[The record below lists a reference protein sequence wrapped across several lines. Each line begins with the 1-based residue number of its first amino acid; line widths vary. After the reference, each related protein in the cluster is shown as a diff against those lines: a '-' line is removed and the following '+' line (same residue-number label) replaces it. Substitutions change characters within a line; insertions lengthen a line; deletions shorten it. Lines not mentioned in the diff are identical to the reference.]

1 MLPASPAIAGARREP
16 DPLHRLLTVIGR
28 RACFLLFAR
37 PQLFTA
43 MLLLLQSAQCTLT
56 IEERAL
62 STFQQSKGKPMACCG
77 DAKTSCASVEFYAQS
92 CATLCK
98 PVMGVA
104 RADGLYISIVIWA
117 SCHTLADTC

>member
-16 DPLHRLLTVIGR
+16 DPLHLLLTVIGR

-37 PQLFTA
+37 PQLFMA

-62 STFQQSKGKPMACCG
+62 STSAVQGQAHGVLWRC
-77 DAKTSCASVEFYAQS
+77 KTSCASVEFYAQS
-92 CATLCK
+92 SDSVQACDGC
-98 PVMGVA
+98 
-104 RADGLYISIVIWA
+104 RAS
-117 SCHTLADTC
+117 